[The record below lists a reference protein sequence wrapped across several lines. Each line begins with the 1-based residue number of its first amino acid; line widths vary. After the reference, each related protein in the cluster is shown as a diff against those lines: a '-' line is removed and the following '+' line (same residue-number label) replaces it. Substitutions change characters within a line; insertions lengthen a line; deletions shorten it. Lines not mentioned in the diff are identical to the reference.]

1 MRLFKTFTVIVA
13 TVMMGAFAQAQQ
25 KIATLDVE
33 RALKDYY
40 KHQQVETQLNKELE
54 TIKADAKIREENL
67 KKMAEEHNALVKE
80 MEATADEAA
89 KKDLAQQIMVKRQTI
104 DTLNKQRQATLQ
116 TALKG
121 LQEKMQTQIAAL
133 IKVVDQTAA
142 NVAKTKKAD
151 IVLDSSALTPRGN
164 HSVVFTT
171 PALDITDS
179 VLKELNKDAPKGYV
193 PNSKKPKT
201 EAADNKRSL

>member
-1 MRLFKTFTVIVA
+1 
-13 TVMMGAFAQAQQ
+13 MMGAFAQAQQ

-40 KHQQVETQLNKELE
+40 KHQEAETKLNKELE
-54 TIKADAKIREENL
+54 AIKADAKIREENL
-67 KKMAEEHNALVKE
+67 KKMADEHNALVKE

-89 KKDLAQQIMVKRQTI
+89 KKDLDQQIKVKRQAI
-104 DTLNKQRQATLQ
+104 DTLNKQRQTTLQ
-116 TALKG
+116 NALKG
-121 LQEKMQTQIAAL
+121 LQEKMRNQMEAF
-133 IKVVDQTAA
+133 IKVVDQVAA
-142 NVAKTKKAD
+142 NVAKEKKAD
-151 IVLDSSALTPRGN
+151 LVLDSSALTPRGN

-179 VLKELNKDAPKGYV
+179 VLKELNKDAPKDYV

-201 EAADNKRSL
+201 EAADDKRSL